1 MNIYADLPQPIL
13 YVLSQGLKDSIL
25 LCERMQELFTE
36 EGMPDGVYNWKNNQ
50 EYYQEHLDS
59 VIEAF
64 R

>member
-13 YVLSQGLKDSIL
+13 YVLSRALTETIL
-25 LCERMQELFTE
+25 HCENMQELFTQ